1 MCRCSISNNTEL
13 STNLLHVVV
22 NNALLMVVDILNVC
36 DLKYENFTI
45 PFVLGSLIPDDGGST
60 HL

>member
-13 STNLLHVVV
+13 SANLLHVVV
-22 NNALLMVVDILNVC
+22 NNALLMVVNILNVC
-36 DLKYENFTI
+36 DLKYENITI